1 MKDNLKMKTAFG
13 HLRAMAAAFVLSC
26 SLGMM
31 AQSVSYN
38 HDAAK
43 MNQITV
49 MEIGSGGLTPSIY
62 YDVLHRN
69 YSKSAAR
76 KNKLSFRTLAGINLY
91 NQVDEAE
98 ALDSALTKRA
108 EIEALNVADRSG
120 GALDLAWVAEG
131 GKLTSKMEDFERNIN
146 LILQAGGTANEQ
158 SHWKEHYN
166 MYQCAIKATQEAYMP
181 NAQRKKEYLRIYA
194 DVAKKNEDLIHYIVR
209 LSNAERTSE
218 LLNATYECPE
228 SKTHIIRSAMNRWRE
243 AGWKTAGANE

>member
-1 MKDNLKMKTAFG
+1 MENRMKQRRNRNLKGQMM
-13 HLRAMAAAFVLSC
+13 LLLLSC
-26 SLGMM
+26 SCQVM
-31 AQSVSYN
+31 AQRVSYN
-38 HDAAK
+38 NDAAK

-49 MEIGSGGLTPSIY
+49 MEIGTGGLTPSLY

-98 ALDSALTKRA
+98 ALDSALTQRA

-131 GKLTSKMEDFERNIN
+131 NKLTSKLEDFQRNIN
-146 LILQAGGTANEQ
+146 RILEAGGTANEQ

-194 DVAKKNEDLIHYIVR
+194 DVARKNEDLIRYIVR
-209 LSNAERTSE
+209 LSNAERTSK
-218 LLNATYECPE
+218 LLNATYERPE
-228 SKTHIIRSAMNRWRE
+228 SKTHIIRAAMNRWRE

>member
-1 MKDNLKMKTAFG
+1 MENRMKQRRNRNLKGQMM
-13 HLRAMAAAFVLSC
+13 LLLLSC
-26 SLGMM
+26 SCQVM
-31 AQSVSYN
+31 AQRVSYN

-49 MEIGSGGLTPSIY
+49 MEIGTGGLTPSIY

-98 ALDSALTKRA
+98 ALDSALAKRA
-108 EIEALNVADRSG
+108 EIEALNIADRSS
-120 GALDLAWVAEG
+120 GALDLAWMAEG
-131 GKLTSKMEDFERNIN
+131 GKLTAKMEVFERNIN
-146 LILQAGGTANEQ
+146 RILQAGGTANEQ

-194 DVAKKNEDLIHYIVR
+194 DVARKNEDLIRYIVR
-209 LSNAERTSE
+209 LSNAERTSK
-218 LLNATYECPE
+218 LLNATYERPE
-228 SKTHIIRSAMNRWRE
+228 SKTHIIRAAMNRWRE